1 MTEKNILIALPGKGG
16 LCGLFENYVSL
27 KTMCLNTAGFD
38 EEFYNNSTRVGLL
51 VRLGCVRACSPLIW
65 SQVIFIFK
73 FFGHIVRHVGS

>member
-1 MTEKNILIALPGKGG
+1 MTEKNIPIALPGIGG
-16 LCGLFENYVSL
+16 LCGLLSL

-65 SQVIFIFK
+65 SQVIFIIK
-73 FFGHIVRHVGS
+73 FFGHTVRHVGS